1 MKSSIR
7 DRLEGKM
14 HQVKGKIKEAVGKG
28 IRNRNLEFDAKAE
41 TLKGKFQ
48 EKIGWLKQFLKK

>member
-1 MKSSIR
+1 
-7 DRLEGKM
+7 M